1 MTAGNDV
8 VDLSKWNG
16 TLSVNIGDAFSGD
29 NDKVTVR
36 ADALAGL
43 VAKDNLKLTSI
54 ENLEIVNSDERNPVI
69 LKGANF
75 KGL

>member
-16 TLSVNIGDAFSGD
+16 TGSVNIGDAFSGD

-36 ADALAGL
+36 ADALAGT

-54 ENLEIVNSDERNPVI
+54 ENLEIVNSIPKTFI
-69 LKGANF
+69 Q
-75 KGL
+75 